1 MGAGT
6 PCKME
11 GIPCEWLR
19 RWTLV
24 KNDAALKGFVA
35 ELEHIVSLAYSDGL
49 LLFLTACMD

>member
-49 LLFLTACMD
+49 LLFLTACMA